1 MRPIEEY
8 DKSEK
13 GIRYQLIEGSII
25 KEYDLQIKFEEL
37 QSFAKELIKQ
47 QMAQYGQLAPEE
59 KELDDIA
66 ARIFTNQ
73 EETKRLSDQL
83 MSKKLLDFYKE
94 NAGIKTKKV
103 NYDAFVKEAYGSA
116 Q

>member
-1 MRPIEEY
+1 MQKQFLQMVMKQKNLHLDNEQ
-8 DKSEK
+8 
-13 GIRYQLIEGSII
+13 YQQINN
-25 KEYDLQIKFEEL
+25 YLQQL
-37 QSFAKELIKQ
+37 QLE
-47 QMAQYGQLAPEE
+47 EE

>member
-1 MRPIEEY
+1 M
-8 DKSEK
+8 
-13 GIRYQLIEGSII
+13 QT
-25 KEYDLQIKFEEL
+25 
-37 QSFAKELIKQ
+37 
-47 QMAQYGQLAPEE
+47 EE

-94 NAGIKTKKV
+94 NAVIKTKTV
-103 NYDAFVKEAYGSA
+103 RSSPF
-116 Q
+116 